1 MTRPPSVPPRPSD
14 PAPAG
19 GKSNTGIIIGIVI
32 AVVIIVAA
40 VVAILLTQG
49 SGDDDVADVELQEGS
64 GPSNQQEPI
73 DPAAATQETAAVQID
88 GSPLP
93 ELADPGNDPAVGM
106 QAPSL
111 VGESFDGSVV
121 EIVPDGQLKAVAFLA
136 HWCPHCQKEVPEM
149 VELIE
154 KGNWPADVAFY
165 AVATG
170 TDEGQPNYPP
180 SEWMATEGLTARVM
194 VDDENSAAAQAYG
207 LPGFPYWVFLD
218 GDNKVVARVSG
229 EIGQE
234 GLQQYLDELSDAGA
248 TTTTAAQ

>member
-1 MTRPPSVPPRPSD
+1 MTKPPSVPPRPSGS
-14 PAPAG
+14 APG
-19 GKSNTGIIIGIVI
+19 GKSNTGLIIGIV
-32 AVVIIVAA
+32 VVLVIIVAA
-40 VVAILLTQG
+40 VVAIVLTQD
-49 SGDDDVADVELQEGS
+49 SGDDETAEVEVQEGA
-64 GPSNQQEPI
+64 GPSNHQEPI

-93 ELADPGNDPAVGM
+93 ELADPNNDPAVGM

-136 HWCPHCQKEVPEM
+136 HWCPHCQKEVPEA

-154 KGNWPADVAFY
+154 KGNWPSNVAFY

-180 SEWMATEGLTARVM
+180 SEWMASEGLPARVM
-194 VDDENSAAAQAYG
+194 VDDENDSAAQAYG

-234 GLQQYLDELSDAGA
+234 GLQQYLDELSAVSA
-248 TTTTAAQ
+248 TTTTAAP